1 MPLASS
7 DCVIFKFSLV
17 LFCLLLPSRT
27 DLHLYYYV
35 NSLKMLYFDYQL
47 KEVHAMFDL
56 LALLT
61 GTSTYGNVPHV

>member
-1 MPLASS
+1 
-7 DCVIFKFSLV
+7 
-17 LFCLLLPSRT
+17 
-27 DLHLYYYV
+27 
-35 NSLKMLYFDYQL
+35 MLYFDYQL